1 MLMWLTISFRN
12 IIKNGR
18 RSLTTVLAIALGYA
32 AINLFQGYVHNT
44 YQGLTNAAIH
54 GEGLG
59 HLTIFK
65 KGFLEQG
72 KLNPEKYQFS
82 RTEVQRISEI
92 INRLPEV
99 ELVTPRLSVT
109 GIVSNGRNSTIFIS
123 EGLVPADD
131 VAIRGDLTKYTS
143 FKGTYLTDREQTGV
157 VVGSELAEML
167 NLKQGG
173 DAVIL
178 SNTYSGMANA
188 LDVKVL
194 GIYNTGISATNDKM
208 VLMTYRHAQDLM
220 DFQGAERLIVL
231 LKNGKTG
238 KADASAAAAKI
249 RRLLYDSGYAVEIK
263 TWDEL
268 SVFYNQVK
276 SLFDM
281 IFLFIFSIVLV
292 IVVMS
297 VINAMSMSV
306 MERTREIG
314 TMRALGLK
322 RYGVKLLFATEG
334 VLLGI
339 LGSAAGGIIF
349 FIVYTIITM
358 THPTYIPPASS
369 NPVPLHVDLMWP
381 VLLQSM
387 FFMAVLSMLAAF
399 VPARRSARMTIVDA
413 LGHI

>member
-1 MLMWLTISFRN
+1 MWLTISFRN

-82 RTEVQRISEI
+82 RTEVQTISEI
-92 INRLPEV
+92 IKRLPEV

-123 EGLVPADD
+123 EGLVPSDD
-131 VAIRGDLTKYTS
+131 VAIRGDLTQYTS

-194 GIYNTGISATNDKM
+194 GIYNTGASATNDKM

-231 LKNGKTG
+231 LKNGKTS

-249 RRLLYDSGYAVEIK
+249 RRLLSDAGYAVEIK

-276 SLFDM
+276 NLFDM

-297 VINAMSMSV
+297 VINTMSMSV

-349 FIVYTIITM
+349 SVVYAIITM

-381 VLLQSM
+381 ALLQSM

-399 VPARRSARMTIVDA
+399 VPARRSSRMTIVDA

>member
-1 MLMWLTISFRN
+1 MLMWLIISLRS

-18 RSLTTVLAIALGYA
+18 RSLMTIMAIALGYA
-32 AINLFQGYVHNT
+32 AINLFQGYVHST
-44 YQGLTNAAIH
+44 YEGLTNAAIH

-72 KLNPEKYQFS
+72 KLHPEKYQFNEE
-82 RTEVQRISEI
+82 EVKRISEI
-92 INRLPEV
+92 VKKEPDV
-99 ELVTPRLSVT
+99 KLVTPRLSVS
-109 GIVSNGRNSTIFIS
+109 GIISNGRNSTIFIS

-131 VAIRGDLTKYTS
+131 VTIRGDLTRYTS
-143 FKGTYLTDREQTGV
+143 FRGLYLNDKEETGV
-157 VVGSELAEML
+157 IVGSDLAAML
-167 NLKQGG
+167 SLEQGG

-194 GIYNTGISATNDKM
+194 GIYNTGTAATNDKT
-208 VLMTYRHAQDLM
+208 VLMTYQHAQALVDHH
-220 DFQGAERLIVL
+220 GAERLVVL
-231 LKNGKTG
+231 LKNNENGK
-238 KADASAAAAKI
+238 AAAAAADKI
-249 RRLLYDSGYAVEIK
+249 LGLISEAGITVEVK
-263 TWDEL
+263 TWNEL

-276 SLFDM
+276 NLFDM

-297 VINAMSMSV
+297 VVNTMSMSV

-314 TMRALGLK
+314 TLRALGLK
-322 RYGVKLLFATEG
+322 RYGVKFLFATEG

-349 FIVYTIITM
+349 FAVYAVLTV

-369 NPVPLHVDLMWP
+369 NPVPLRVDLLWP
-381 VLLQSM
+381 VLLRSIFLMTALSM
-387 FFMAVLSMLAAF
+387 FAAF
-399 VPARRSARMTIVDA
+399 IPARRSARMAIVDA